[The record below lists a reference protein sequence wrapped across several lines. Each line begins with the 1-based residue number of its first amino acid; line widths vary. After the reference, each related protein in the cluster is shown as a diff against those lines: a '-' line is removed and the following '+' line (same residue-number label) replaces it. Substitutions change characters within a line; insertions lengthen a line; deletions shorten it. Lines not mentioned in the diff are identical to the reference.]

1 MNGLDTSVLIRY
13 LVADDETQAAKAKR
27 YIEADPSYVNCI
39 VLSEVVWVLESGYGY
54 DKDAIIAVLERLL
67 STHEVE
73 VEDADVASA
82 ALHDYRR
89 STAGFTDCLI
99 GRRNAAHGCNETGS
113 FDKRAK
119 GAAGFKML

>member
-1 MNGLDTSVLIRY
+1 MNGLDTNVLIRY
-13 LVADDETQAAKAKR
+13 LAADDEVQAAKAKR
-27 YIEADPSYVNCI
+27 YIESGPGYVNCV
-39 VLSEVVWVLESGYGY
+39 VLSEVVRVLESAYGY
-54 DKDAIIAVLERLL
+54 DKGAVVTMLERLL

-73 VEDADVASA
+73 VEDADVALA

-99 GRRNAAHGCNETGS
+99 GHRNAAHGCSETGS

-119 GAAGFKML
+119 GVSGFKML

>member
-1 MNGLDTSVLIRY
+1 MNGLDTNVLIRY
-13 LVADDETQAAKAKR
+13 LVADDEAQAAKAKR
-27 YIEADPSYVNCI
+27 YIESAPGYINCI
-39 VLSEVVWVLESGYGY
+39 VLSEIVWVLESAYGY
-54 DKDAIIAVLERLL
+54 EKAAVVTVLERLL

-73 VEDADVASA
+73 VEDADMALA

-99 GRRNAAHGCNETGS
+99 GHRNAAHGCSETGS

-119 GAAGFKML
+119 NVAGFRML

>member
-1 MNGLDTSVLIRY
+1 MNGLDTNVLIRY
-13 LVADDETQAAKAKR
+13 LVADDGVQTAKAKR
-27 YIEADPSYVNCI
+27 YIESGPCYINCI
-39 VLSEVVWVLESGYGY
+39 VLSEIVWVLESAYEY
-54 DKDAIIAVLERLL
+54 DKEAVFVVLERLL

-73 VEDADVASA
+73 VEDADVALA

-99 GRRNAAHGCNETGS
+99 GHRNAFHGCNETGS

-119 GAAGFKML
+119 GVAGFKLL

>member
-1 MNGLDTSVLIRY
+1 MNGLDTNVLIRY

-27 YIEADPSYVNCI
+27 YIESGPSYVNCI
-39 VLSEVVWVLESGYGY
+39 VLSEVVWVLESAYGY
-54 DKDAIIAVLERLL
+54 DKEAVITALERLL

-73 VEDADVASA
+73 VEDADVALA
-82 ALHDYRR
+82 ALHDYSR

-99 GRRNAAHGCNETGS
+99 GHRNAVHGCAETGS

-119 GAAGFKML
+119 GVMGFKML